1 MNLLQPLR
9 SLNRNRWNLA
19 FFEETSLKSVLSGDY
34 SSVKWMHYADKTRWY
49 ADPFILRVTEDEIVL
64 LVEELSYQINRG
76 RLAKIVVDRRTFKLL
91 SMKIVLNLP
100 THLSFPMILR
110 KDENIIV
117 IPENSASGKSSAYRY
132 DEKTD
137 EMQFI
142 GVVCEQP
149 LTDATILEYGDNSYI
164 IATSLP
170 NPNGNKLQIFEF
182 DNDRLK
188 AQPLYDITFDSTV
201 ARNAGSPFK
210 MDGKIYRPAQD
221 CIGKYGKGVIIQEI
235 GIDTKTSR
243 MSFKDAASIYP
254 FNYNYHLGLH
264 TLNIHDGM
272 CVIDARGLLYPHIG
286 RIVRPIIN
294 SLRR

>member
-137 EMQFI
+137 
-142 GVVCEQP
+142 
-149 LTDATILEYGDNSYI
+149 
-164 IATSLP
+164 
-170 NPNGNKLQIFEF
+170 
-182 DNDRLK
+182 
-188 AQPLYDITFDSTV
+188 
-201 ARNAGSPFK
+201 
-210 MDGKIYRPAQD
+210 
-221 CIGKYGKGVIIQEI
+221 
-235 GIDTKTSR
+235 
-243 MSFKDAASIYP
+243 
-254 FNYNYHLGLH
+254 
-264 TLNIHDGM
+264 
-272 CVIDARGLLYPHIG
+272 
-286 RIVRPIIN
+286 
-294 SLRR
+294 